1 MGVDHE
7 WTFKETGSK
16 FTILTYKED
25 TKSHEGWTGDFVIFD
40 EPPPRD
46 KWTANRRGLVAN
58 DGTAFIAMT
67 ALDEPWLLDEIVLKP
82 DSSVGIVGGIPIT
95 ANPTLS
101 NEAIRVFEKD
111 LPESERIARIQG
123 GWMQLTGRVW
133 KNFEV
138 NKHTVEPFKVPPD
151 WPVSFQVDFHLNL
164 PHAVS
169 FCAVDPYDRFF
180 IVAEIWENMGAQ
192 ELAEEII
199 RRKNDNSWRL
209 TYGEVDALSK
219 GDVAFIRN
227 RIGGGEDSF
236 TIMQRTLNKHGI
248 RLGVGSKDEKSYVKA
263 VETRFK
269 GPNGMPLLYVF
280 NTLTETIRQI
290 QRWTYDDNEKPR
302 GDGHF
307 PECIGRFT
315 QAGLHY
321 ISPVL
326 YSQEFVMPRLGI
338 V

>member
-1 MGVDHE
+1 
-7 WTFKETGSK
+7 
-16 FTILTYKED
+16 
-25 TKSHEGWTGDFVIFD
+25 
-40 EPPPRD
+40 
-46 KWTANRRGLVAN
+46 
-58 DGTAFIAMT
+58 
-67 ALDEPWLLDEIVLKP
+67 
-82 DSSVGIVGGIPIT
+82 
-95 ANPTLS
+95 
-101 NEAIRVFEKD
+101 
-111 LPESERIARIQG
+111 
-123 GWMQLTGRVW
+123 
-133 KNFEV
+133 
-138 NKHTVEPFKVPPD
+138 
-151 WPVSFQVDFHLNL
+151 VSFQVDFHLNL